1 MSLPINIQFTYS
13 SENLQAANLLH
24 YKRNYPF
31 RGRILLWFGVLLIW
45 TGVLFMMMKGIEGH
59 ELMIYTFVAYGVLV
73 IGIHFYIMN
82 TLGKRLFKK
91 HKNHVLPIDIEVS
104 ENAIRLTADDKTAN
118 VKWNEIL
125 KATMN
130 ENIVLLYISKMSF
143 YIFPKENFKS
153 NEFEIF
159 SALVKEKVSETN

>member
-1 MSLPINIQFTYS
+1 MNPINIQFTYS
-13 SENLQAANLLH
+13 AENLQAANKLH
-24 YKRNYPF
+24 YKKNFPV
-31 RGRILLWFGVLLIW
+31 RGRILLWFGILLIW

-59 ELMIYTFVAYGVLV
+59 ELMIYTFIAYGVLV
-73 IGIHFYIMN
+73 IGVHFYIMN

-91 HKNHVLPIDIEVS
+91 HRNNLLPIDIEITEHS
-104 ENAIRLTADDKTAN
+104 IQLTANENRAK

-143 YIFPKENFKS
+143 YIFPKENFNG
-153 NEFEIF
+153 NEFEQF
-159 SALVKEKVSETN
+159 TSLVKEKVTELN

>member
-1 MSLPINIQFTYS
+1 MALPINIQFTYS
-13 SENLQAANLLH
+13 AENLQAANKLH
-24 YKRNYPF
+24 YKKNYPF
-31 RGRILLWFGVLLIW
+31 RGRILLWFGILLIW

-59 ELMIYTFVAYGVLV
+59 ELMIYTFVAYGILV

-91 HKNHVLPIDIEVS
+91 HKDHILPIDIEVA
-104 ENAIRLTADDKTAN
+104 ENFIRLTADDKTKT

-130 ENIVLLYISKMSF
+130 ENITLLYISKMSF
-143 YIFPKENFKS
+143 YIFPKENFKG
-153 NEFEIF
+153 NEFAEFTELI
-159 SALVKEKVSETN
+159 KKKVTETN

>member
-1 MSLPINIQFTYS
+1 MNPINIQFTYS
-13 SENLQAANLLH
+13 AENLQAANKLH
-24 YKRNYPF
+24 YKKNYPV
-31 RGRILLWFGVLLIW
+31 RGRILLWFGILLIW

-59 ELMIYTFVAYGVLV
+59 ELMIYTFIAYGVLV

-91 HKNHVLPIDIEVS
+91 HKNHVLPIDIE
-104 ENAIRLTADDKTAN
+104 ITDQFIQLTANENRAK

-143 YIFPKENFKS
+143 YIFPKENFKG
-153 NEFEIF
+153 NEFELF
-159 SALVKEKVSETN
+159 TSLVKEKVAETN